1 MYKLYNILTFK
12 VFFFVALLFYP
23 TVFFHTAF
31 HILFYI

>member
-12 VFFFVALLFYP
+12 VFFVALLFYP